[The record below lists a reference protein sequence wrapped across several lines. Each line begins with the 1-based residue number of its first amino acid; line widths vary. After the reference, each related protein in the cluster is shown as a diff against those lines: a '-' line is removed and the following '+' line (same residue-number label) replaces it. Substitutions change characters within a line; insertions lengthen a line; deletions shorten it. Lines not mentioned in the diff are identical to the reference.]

1 MTSVPICGIYG
12 VNRTSFIW
20 LSGMDIKSV
29 PDGITVSLPEGNGAL
44 RFANAPYLAFA
55 SLLVVALKSCRCL
68 EIERFQLLT
77 IPLILTF
84 SNAIF
89 LQSYVC
95 RSRTR
100 ISSQ

>member
-29 PDGITVSLPEGNGAL
+29 PDGITFSLPERNGAL
-44 RFANAPYLAFA
+44 AKRNAPYLVFA
-55 SLLVVALKSCRCL
+55 YLLVVAPKSCRCL

-77 IPLILTF
+77 ILLILTF
-84 SNAIF
+84 SSAIF
-89 LQSYVC
+89 LQFYVG

-100 ISSQ
+100 ISS